1 MRIFYL
7 VVTVGLADFVTFK
20 ATEVGPMKAPA
31 SCQEYYDNNIRE
43 NGNYLIQPSLD
54 YDPFNVTCKF
64 NEIMGSA
71 QTILF
76 HEHEQPFTSIPG
88 GSLWVCRT
96 GVFQRQ
102 DHI

>member
-43 NGNYLIQPSLD
+43 
-54 YDPFNVTCKF
+54 NVTCKF

>member
-96 GVFQRQ
+96 RVFQRQ